1 MNARAAIENQ
11 VKRSLKQQKES
22 FGKKPVLKNTVWSR
36 FVPTLLKMEL
46 KKPMECYILQ
56 IYWNLKNCLPS
67 K

>member
-36 FVPTLLKMEL
+36 FVHNMLKMKLE
-46 KKPMECYILQ
+46 KPMECYILQ
-56 IYWNLKNCLPS
+56 IY
-67 K
+67 